1 MKEFLNARR
10 EVAKVLNLLTMQFGD
25 RSMVAIKAHM
35 VDPGSAS
42 ALVDVINTVEAAF
55 RVQFSEVQWLFFEPD
70 LVA

>member
-10 EVAKVLNLLTMQFGD
+10 EVAKMLNLLTMQLGD

-42 ALVDVINTVEAAF
+42 ALVDAI
-55 RVQFSEVQWLFFEPD
+55 
-70 LVA
+70 